1 MQSFPQLPQFAR
13 SLDASEQLLV
23 QHWGMSPPHE
33 SPHSPQFSGS
43 LVTSVQ
49 EPSHAV
55 CPGSHAVCPMHWPP
69 MHAAPPQSFP
79 QEPQLLESLSVSVHP
94 PPQHDGEVP
103 VVHAV
108 PHAPQ
113 LLMSVAMSVQPSAP
127 QQPGVSKPSCV
138 QSFPHAPQL
147 RTSLVVSEHEDEQHD
162 CIPMHAFPHV
172 PQFFASDDV
181 SSHVPLQQSGT
192 TRLSIVVQSFP
203 IAELQPPQFETS
215 VFVSVHTPSH
225 CVGADIAHII
235 PQTPAA
241 QT

>member
-1 MQSFPQLPQFAR
+1 M
-13 SLDASEQLLV
+13 SLEASEQLLV
-23 QHWGMSPPHE
+23 QHCGMSPPHE
-33 SPHSPQFSGS
+33 SPHTPQFSGS
-43 LVTSVQ
+43 LVRSVHV
-49 EPSHAV
+49 PSHAV
-55 CPGSHAVCPMHWPP
+55 CGAVHAVCPMHWPP

-79 QEPQLLESLSVSVHP
+79 QEPQLLESLSVSVQL
-94 PPQHDGEVP
+94 PPQQDGDVP

-108 PHAPQ
+108 PHTPQ

-127 QQPGVSKPSCV
+127 QQPGVSKPSSV
-138 QSFPHAPQL
+138 QSLPHAPQF

-162 CIPMHAFPHV
+162 CIPMQAFPHV

-181 SSHVPLQQSGT
+181 SSQVPLQQSGT

-203 IAELQPPQFETS
+203 IAELHPPQFRTS
-215 VFVSVHTPSH
+215 VFVSVQTPSH
-225 CVGADIAHII
+225 WVGVDIAHIV